1 MTPTISQNIQYEQG
15 STQNIRG
22 KYPTF
27 LDFMTFYYQ
36 WMEVSGNTVDGIM
49 TVLGDRD
56 IDLAATQFL
65 FYFQKEFLY
74 DIPTTVLADK
84 RKLVKQIKNFYQA
97 RGSEKSYRF
106 LFRILFD
113 EDVNFYYPK
122 KDLLR
127 ISDGKW
133 TVDTVI
139 RTTTGNNTNL
149 FIARPI
155 VGLTS
160 GATANVENVVTFISG
175 SNTVSEIYLST
186 LVGEFEIGET
196 VQVILPDTTVAQ
208 ETTYG
213 LATGITITDPGTA
226 YQQDDLIAVSGG
238 NTTALFAVDV
248 TIGQDFGIVQ
258 SATQA
263 NFPTPATIKLAP
275 NASSITNFYRNM
287 QVEITD
293 GLGAGQ
299 FRLITQYNAVNQV
312 AILSS
317 SWNVVP
323 DITSRYRISLGEI
336 ITTKVKDFGI
346 GYSSPVAANFSISG
360 NGDATGTITVGAVG
374 RYAGRY
380 ATDDGFLSWTKKI
393 QDSFFWQD
401 FSYAL
406 QTPVGIDVYRNV
418 VNRLL
423 HPAGLALFG
432 TVPIESQLVGRR
444 QHVPSSEVTQGV
456 FVGTPPVENLQVQ
469 YQMLIDGTDDEKV
482 FDISAA
488 YPDGLNAVLGSFEA
502 VEVNEPVYSSDGL
515 TFKNNFVN
523 ASIIPLNIDAQ
534 TLIVAFKPTNLTV
547 AGGLLGC
554 IDTTNDAGVSGFQI
568 SVNPDGSIS
577 YRVQKVTDTT
587 QNNLVVSYPSSA
599 INTSECFFAALRYG
613 SNTLTANL
621 SQLDPITTTFGTD
634 VEGIGG
640 IKNNSRG
647 YYIGTGGYE
656 NPSYLSGLY
665 GEGMPG
671 SLLTGKVGTLPT
683 VSVDMSGY
691 FDGLIAYVF
700 IYNRYLQDEEL
711 SNTYQFMRTALNSRG
726 ITLV

>member
-15 STQNIRG
+15 STLNIRG

-36 WMEVSGNTVDGIM
+36 WMEVPGNTVDGIM
-49 TVLGDRD
+49 TVLSDRD
-56 IDLAATQFL
+56 VDLAAAQFL

-139 RTTTGNNTNL
+139 RTTTANNTSL

-155 VGLTS
+155 RGLTS

-175 SNTVSEIYLST
+175 SSTVSEIYLST
-186 LVGEFEIGET
+186 LVGEFVIGET
-196 VQVILPDTTVAQ
+196 VEVILPDTTVAH

-213 LATGITITDPGTA
+213 LATGITISNPGTA
-226 YQQDDLIAVSGG
+226 YQQDDLITVTGG

-248 TIGQDFGIVQ
+248 TVGQDVGIVQ

-299 FRLITQYNAVNQV
+299 FRLITQYNAANQV
-312 AILSS
+312 AILGS

-323 DITSRYRISLGEI
+323 DITSRYRIALGEI

-380 ATDDGFLSWTKKI
+380 ANDDGFLSWTKKI

-406 QTPVGIDVYRNV
+406 QTNVGIDVYRNV

-432 TVPIESQLVGRR
+432 TVPIESLPTGRR
-444 QHVPSSEVTQGV
+444 QHVPSSQVTQGV
-456 FVGTPPVENLQVQ
+456 FVGTPPIGNLQVQ

-488 YPDGLNAVLGSFEA
+488 YPDGFNAVLGSFEA
-502 VEVNEPVYSSDGL
+502 VEVNEPVYGSHGL

-523 ASIIPLNIDAQ
+523 ASIIPLDIESQ

-547 AGGLLGC
+547 PGGLLGC
-554 IDTTNDAGVSGFQI
+554 IDTTNDTGVSGFQI

-577 YRVQKVTDTT
+577 YRVQKVTNTT

-599 INTSECFFAALRYG
+599 INTSQYFFAALRYG

-640 IKNNSRG
+640 IKTNSRG
-647 YYIGTGGYE
+647 YYLGIGGYE

-665 GEGMPG
+665 AQGMPG

-683 VSVDMSGY
+683 VSVDMPGY
-691 FDGLIAYVF
+691 FDGVIAYVF

-711 SNTYQFMRTALNSRG
+711 SNTYQFLRTELNGRG